1 MAFGFF
7 KPAQRDGDT
16 ISGESFH
23 IGNSGA
29 PILDSAHASVECKIV
44 EIVERGDHHIFIGEV
59 IDAHVAKEP
68 EGRADAAILEM
79 KELGD
84 NVFYGG

>member
-7 KPAQRDGDT
+7 KAATFEGDKV
-16 ISGESFH
+16 SGEPFH
-23 IGNSGA
+23 AGSTGA
-29 PILDSAHASVECKIV
+29 PILDNAIASVECQIV
-44 EIVERGDHHIFIGEV
+44 EIVEQGDHHIFVGEV
-59 IDAHVAKEP
+59 VDANVTKQP
-68 EGRADAAILEM
+68 EGRADEAILEM